1 MILEKFNP
9 MAFIIDGCRKSLI
22 YGQMP
27 DLKVLLICLAIGAL
41 FIFVFVRFIYK
52 NENSYV
58 KVS

>member
-9 MAFIIDGCRKSLI
+9 MAFIIDGCRKCLI

-27 DLKVLLICLAIGAL
+27 DLKVLVIWLAIGVLLSFAG
-41 FIFVFVRFIYK
+41 VRLIYK